1 MDKLT
6 RLLQKLL
13 SFICVVTF
21 VFITIIGCWQVA
33 SRFVFNNP
41 AAWTEEALTYG
52 FTWMAL
58 LTAALVV
65 SKRDHMRLTFVIDKF
80 NPTLKKVVE
89 IINELAMIAFS
100 SAAFIYGGISIMK
113 LTMVQVTPAFQA
125 PMGMF
130 YSILPISGGLINLFS
145 IMNIINII
153 RGTEDL
159 GSEDDLI
166 EEGI

>member
-89 IINELAMIAFS
+89 IINELAMIAFLVRPL
-100 SAAFIYGGISIMK
+100 F
-113 LTMVQVTPAFQA
+113 MVVFP
-125 PMGMF
+125 
-130 YSILPISGGLINLFS
+130 S
-145 IMNIINII
+145 
-153 RGTEDL
+153 
-159 GSEDDLI
+159 
-166 EEGI
+166 